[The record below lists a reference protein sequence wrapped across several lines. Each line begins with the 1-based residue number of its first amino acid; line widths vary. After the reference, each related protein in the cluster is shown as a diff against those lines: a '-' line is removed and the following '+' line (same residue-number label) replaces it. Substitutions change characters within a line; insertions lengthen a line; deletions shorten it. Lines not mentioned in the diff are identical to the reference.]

1 VGLRAGGAR
10 RAKVPRHA
18 LASAGAARISIG
30 SALARATHRVI
41 HDAGRAMFEQGD
53 FSLLT
58 GGLAGD
64 EVDALL
70 TKGAG

>member
-1 VGLRAGGAR
+1 
-10 RAKVPRHA
+10 
-18 LASAGAARISIG
+18 
-30 SALARATHRVI
+30 
-41 HDAGRAMFEQGD
+41 MFEQGD

-70 TKGAG
+70 TKGAC